1 MKEIGEMALRLSALS
16 ALTALIGHMR
26 LGLGEGVRLISAL
39 VAVGVVVDMLSQFCA
54 WW

>member
-1 MKEIGEMALRLSALS
+1 MKEIGELAARLAALA

-26 LGLGEGVRLISAL
+26 LGLGEGVRLIAAL
-39 VAVGVVVDMLSQFCA
+39 VAVGAVVDMLAQLCA